1 MKRQIEQWL
10 LGNVQRFPAD
20 LASKAEDRF
29 QVSRSYVN
37 RILRNLTESGRLTAS
52 GVSKGR
58 LYALPITLATWD
70 FPLRPDLQ
78 EHVVWRELVRQ
89 ELDGIGRRAMDL
101 CNYGFGEM
109 FNNAVEHS
117 EGGRIHV
124 SVSQSSNE
132 VGITILDDGV
142 GIFHKIQDAFDL
154 SSQAEAAF
162 ELSKGKLTTD
172 PEGHSGEGI
181 FFTSRMF
188 DRFSIVSG
196 NLVFRHTPNMG
207 DWLLEAVKDHTPG
220 TLIQMKISP
229 HTTRR
234 MTSIYDEFSASEDN
248 LAFDITHVPVSL
260 LQFGE
265 EMLVSRSQAKRVLA
279 RIPLF
284 RRVVLNFSGVKEIGQ
299 AFADEMFRVFANEHP
314 DVQLVILNVSPQV
327 KKMIARAGASGLVEA
342 LDPTD

>member
-1 MKRQIEQWL
+1 MTRQRGTKRQIEQWL

-29 QVSRSYVN
+29 AVSRSYVN
-37 RILRNLTESGRLTAS
+37 RILRNLTESGRLIAS

-58 LYALPITLATWD
+58 LYTLPATLATWD

-78 EHVVWRELVRQ
+78 EHVVWRDTARQ
-89 ELDGIGRRAMDL
+89 ALDGIGRRAMDL

-109 FNNAVEHS
+109 FNNAVDHS

-124 SVSQSSNE
+124 SVTRTSNE

-142 GIFHKIQDAFDL
+142 GIFRKIQDSFDL

-188 DRFSIVSG
+188 DRFSIASG

-207 DWLLEAVKDHTPG
+207 DWLLEAVTDHTPG

-229 HTTRR
+229 RTTRR

-248 LAFDITHVPVSL
+248 LAFDITHVPISL

-265 EMLVSRSQAKRVLA
+265 EKLVSRSQAKRVLA

-284 RRVVLNFSGVKEIGQ
+284 RRVVLNFFGVKEIGQ

-314 DVQLVILNVSPQV
+314 EVQLVILNVSPQV
-327 KKMIARAGASGLVEA
+327 KKMIARAGASGLV
-342 LDPTD
+342 